1 VNPSTQDLILISTAL
16 VATAVN
22 AVFFVMG
29 VLDGDRRLSR
39 AAAAA
44 FFVFG
49 LAAATFLWRAL

>member
-1 VNPSTQDLILISTAL
+1 VNLSTQDLILISTAL

-22 AVFFVMG
+22 AVFFVGG

-44 FFVFG
+44 FLVFG
-49 LAAATFLWRAL
+49 VAAAVFFLGAV